1 MSDKQE
7 NKESLSESLQQVIS
21 LLEKHKLVEHLVH
34 KQGLPNHDFDKQD
47 LFNQDLANKDLAN
60 QDLANLDLAKSDLS
74 KQDLVELLVHK
85 QNLNALQKK
94 LDALHPADV
103 AHILEALPLQDRLNL
118 WDLVKADRDGDILL
132 EVTDSVRQSLIA
144 DMDSQE
150 LLAAAEQLD
159 TDELADLAPDLPKDV
174 LQDLLDSLDT
184 QNRER
189 LQSTLSYTENTVGAL
204 MDFDIVTIRENVTLE
219 VALRYLRRLGSLP
232 DLTDK
237 LFVVDR
243 NDILQ
248 GVLPLKRLV
257 VNDLEANVVDVMAA
271 DAVVFHPEDIADDA
285 AQAFERYDLVTAP
298 VVDANNKLVGRLTVD
313 EVMDYIRD
321 ESESDM
327 LSMAG
332 LREEEDFFAS
342 VWKSVQNRWAWLA
355 VNLVTAI
362 VASRV
367 IGLFEG
373 SIEKIVALAAL
384 MPIVAGIGG
393 NSGNQ
398 TTTMIVRGL
407 ALGQISSHNMQSLVK
422 KELGVALLN
431 GLLWGGVLGVI
442 AYLLYGNYQ
451 LGLVMMSAMTLN
463 LLLAAVMGVVIPL
476 VLDKF
481 GRDPAVGTSVLIT
494 AVTDSGGFFIFLG
507 LATIF
512 LI

>member
-1 MSDKQE
+1 MADIQDSKD
-7 NKESLSESLQQVIS
+7 SLSESLQQVIS
-21 LLEKHKLVEHLVH
+21 LLDKHRLVENLVH
-34 KQGLPNHDFDKQD
+34 NQDMPNHD
-47 LFNQDLANKDLAN
+47 
-60 QDLANLDLAKSDLS
+60 
-74 KQDLVELLVHK
+74 LVESLVHK
-85 QNLNALQKK
+85 QNLQELQKK

-103 AHILEALPLQDRLNL
+103 AYILEALPLEQRLDV
-118 WDLVKADRDGDILL
+118 WELVKAERDGEILL
-132 EVTDSVRQSLIA
+132 EVSDAVRQTLIA
-144 DMDSQE
+144 DMDSDE

-174 LQDLLDSLDT
+174 FQDLLDSLDA
-184 QNRER
+184 QNRAR
-189 LQSTLSYTENTVGAL
+189 LQSALSYSDDAVGSI
-204 MDFDIVTIRENVTLE
+204 MDFDIVTIREDISLE
-219 VALRYLRRLGSLP
+219 VALRYMRRLGSLP
-232 DLTDK
+232 DHTDK

-243 NDILQ
+243 NDILR

-257 VNDLEANVVDVMAA
+257 VSDLDDNVADVMSE

-285 AQAFERYDLVTAP
+285 AKAFERYDLVTAP
-298 VVDANNKLVGRLTVD
+298 VVDQNNKLVGRVTVD
-313 EVMDYIRD
+313 AVMDLIR
-321 ESESDM
+321 EEAESDM

-355 VNLVTAI
+355 INLVTAL

-407 ALGQISSHNMQSLVK
+407 ALGQVSAHNMQSLIT
-422 KELGVALLN
+422 KELGVSLLN
-431 GLLWGGVLGVI
+431 GLLWGGVLGGI
-442 AYLLYGNYQ
+442 AYALYGSYQ
-451 LGLVMMSAMTLN
+451 LGLVMMAAMTLN
-463 LLLAAVMGVVIPL
+463 LLLAALMGVMIPL
-476 VLDKF
+476 VMNKI
-481 GRDPAVGTSVLIT
+481 GRDPAVGSSVLIT
-494 AVTDSGGFFIFLG
+494 AMTDSGGFFIFLG

-512 LI
+512 LL